1 MLNFYD
7 MDKLM
12 QFQQHEI
19 HKQARH
25 AWKWI
30 NIKESKRDKLQLRTI
45 VPQANLACSPACC

>member
-19 HKQARH
+19 QEQARH
-25 AWKWI
+25 AWKGI
-30 NIKESKRDKLQLRTI
+30 NIKESKRDKLQLRNI
-45 VPQANLACSPACC
+45 VLQANLASSPACC